1 MKLRFTIDDE
11 NPGSLFHCYQQF
23 SWLFSEQA
31 CDTCNFDRQIINKVE
46 ECEGER
52 VRSRRELRHR

>member
-31 CDTCNFDRQIINKVE
+31 CDTCNFDRQITNKD
-46 ECEGER
+46 
-52 VRSRRELRHR
+52 